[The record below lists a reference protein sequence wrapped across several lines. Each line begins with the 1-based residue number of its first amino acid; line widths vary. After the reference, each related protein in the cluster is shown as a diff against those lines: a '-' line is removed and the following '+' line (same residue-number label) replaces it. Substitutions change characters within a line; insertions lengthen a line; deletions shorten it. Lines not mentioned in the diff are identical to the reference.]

1 MGALP
6 EPGEV
11 FGRYRVVDRLGHG
24 GMGVVLTAVHEDLGR
39 RVALKLLAPQLV
51 GSPDMVAR
59 FRREAQALA
68 RLDSPH
74 VVQVYDTGEHDG
86 WLYIST
92 QLIPDG
98 DLTAL
103 VEARGPLPA
112 AEALGLVDQVLA
124 GLADAHAVGLVHRD
138 VKPSNV
144 LLRREADGVRAFLCD
159 FGIAQAADVVNTE
172 QTQGVIGTWAYLAP
186 ERFDGHPATERTDLY
201 AVGCLLWF
209 LVTGRLPYEGTMV
222 QLAVAHQSAPV
233 PQLPGTDPWSH
244 AVNQLVRRAMAKDPA
259 DRFASAPEMQ
269 SFLRSVQAV
278 AETGPAAPTMAAPGV
293 PVGPGRTRESTRD
306 RDAPPPRPIAS
317 PVGPPPPPAP
327 PAPGAGRRSRGRLAG
342 VVLAVLVVVAGTGG
356 ALAAAGVF
364 SGEDRGEGG
373 AAATTP
379 SSATTGPTT
388 AAPSDATSPV
398 TEPGPRCW
406 NEPDRVVASLDTCTD
421 PFGLP
426 GLFWAYPE
434 LTRSG
439 PCYDA
444 GGAAKR
450 PALWKCNVNLS
461 DGTAVEVNYS
471 LWGQDAGGVP
481 HYREES
487 GAEPETVEVDDRP
500 AYYRWRYYDATK
512 DLEKLAVLYVDYRF
526 GFTVYAPQGKDPQQA
541 IDEGKVRFRPPSEMR
556 GVVVE

>member
-103 VEARGPLPA
+103 VEARGPLPP
-112 AEALGLVDQVLA
+112 AEALGLVDQVLD

-144 LLRREADGVRAFLCD
+144 LLRREASGVRAFLCD

-233 PQLPGTDPWSH
+233 PQLPGDDPWSH
-244 AVNQLVRRAMAKDPA
+244 AVNQLVRRSMAKDPA

-269 SFLRSVQAV
+269 SFLRSVRTV
-278 AETGPAAPTMAAPGV
+278 AEAGPAAPTMTSPSV

-306 RDAPPPRPIAS
+306 RDAPPPRP
-317 PVGPPPPPAP
+317 PVGPPAP
-327 PAPGAGRRSRGRLAG
+327 PAPRAPSGPDRGRRSRGRLVG
-342 VVLAVLVVVAGTGG
+342 IVLAVLVVVAGTAG

-364 SGEDRGEGG
+364 SGDDGDGGG
-373 AAATTP
+373 AAGTTTSGMTVGTSPATSP
-379 SSATTGPTT
+379 
-388 AAPSDATSPV
+388 ATSPV
-398 TEPGPRCW
+398 AEPGPRCW
-406 NEPDRVVASLDTCTD
+406 NEPDRVVASLDTCTE

-444 GGAAKR
+444 GGAVKR

-461 DGTAVEVNYS
+461 DGTPVEVNYS
-471 LWGQDAGGVP
+471 LWSQDAGGLP

-487 GAEPETVEVDDRP
+487 GDEPETVEVDGRP
-500 AYYRWRYYDATK
+500 AYYRWSYYDASK
-512 DLEKLAVLYVDYRF
+512 ELEKLAVLYIDYRF
-526 GFTVYAPQGKDPQQA
+526 GFTVYVRKGSDPQQA

>member
-98 DLTAL
+98 DLTAF
-103 VEARGPLPA
+103 VEASGPLPA

-159 FGIAQAADVVNTE
+159 FGIAQATDVVNTE

-233 PQLPGTDPWSH
+233 PQLPGDDPWSH
-244 AVNQLVRRAMAKDPA
+244 AVNQLLRRSMAKDPA

-269 SFLRSVQAV
+269 SFLRSVRAV
-278 AETGPAAPTMAAPGV
+278 AEAGPVAPTMAAPAV
-293 PVGPGRTRESTRD
+293 PVGPGRTLESTRD
-306 RDAPPPRPIAS
+306 R
-317 PVGPPPPPAP
+317 
-327 PAPGAGRRSRGRLAG
+327 
-342 VVLAVLVVVAGTGG
+342 
-356 ALAAAGVF
+356 
-364 SGEDRGEGG
+364 
-373 AAATTP
+373 
-379 SSATTGPTT
+379 
-388 AAPSDATSPV
+388 
-398 TEPGPRCW
+398 
-406 NEPDRVVASLDTCTD
+406 
-421 PFGLP
+421 
-426 GLFWAYPE
+426 
-434 LTRSG
+434 
-439 PCYDA
+439 
-444 GGAAKR
+444 
-450 PALWKCNVNLS
+450 
-461 DGTAVEVNYS
+461 
-471 LWGQDAGGVP
+471 
-481 HYREES
+481 
-487 GAEPETVEVDDRP
+487 
-500 AYYRWRYYDATK
+500 
-512 DLEKLAVLYVDYRF
+512 
-526 GFTVYAPQGKDPQQA
+526 
-541 IDEGKVRFRPPSEMR
+541 
-556 GVVVE
+556 